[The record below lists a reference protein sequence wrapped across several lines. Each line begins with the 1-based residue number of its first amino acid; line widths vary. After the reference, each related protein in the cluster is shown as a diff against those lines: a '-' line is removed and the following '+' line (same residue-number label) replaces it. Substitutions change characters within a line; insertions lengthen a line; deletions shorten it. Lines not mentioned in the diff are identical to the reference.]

1 MAKNVQLY
9 DYNGTTK
16 LYPITVAQEVLY
28 NNAPLSDFLNDY
40 GDRVESLEQN
50 AVIADGSITTEKIA
64 DGAVTHY
71 KLAEESVYPMHIVD
85 EAITAM
91 KIAEDAVG
99 TYKIQ
104 DGAVT
109 MDKLSDDVKTIL
121 ENAEIEDGSITTA
134 KLANDAVTKDKI
146 ADDAVTSSQ
155 IKDGEV
161 IWGKL
166 SMPVQMRIEAAE
178 AGASDNS
185 STLSSL
191 ADRIEDAETF
201 IKTVAEGAGVYP
213 PDFVN
218 AKKVLYDSTSVTP
231 AIMST
236 PLNGFLDT
244 LRAKDKEI
252 DTALEDIRQDVE
264 SNSSDISSLKERVTE
279 TEKDIITNTSD
290 ISALGV
296 RVTKNEGDIST
307 LDTKVTGIDTRVTQ
321 IENTFCEVVAL
332 TQAEYDAL
340 DEYQFN
346 TLYHITDGTSIIDE
360 LMARV
365 EALENS

>member
-9 DYNGTTK
+9 DHSGTTK

-28 NNAPLSDFLNDY
+28 NNAPLSEFLNDY

-50 AVIADGSITTEKIA
+50 AVVADGSITTEKIA

-71 KLAEESVYPMHIVD
+71 KLAEESVYPIHIVD

-121 ENAEIEDGSITTA
+121 ENGSGGLKEIADGSITTA

-166 SMPVQMRIEAAE
+166 SIPVQMRIEDTE
-178 AGASDNS
+178 SRLTELETNSTDN
-185 STLSSL
+185 
-191 ADRIEDAETF
+191 
-201 IKTVAEGAGVYP
+201 
-213 PDFVN
+213 
-218 AKKVLYDSTSVTP
+218 
-231 AIMST
+231 
-236 PLNGFLDT
+236 LN
-244 LRAKDKEI
+244 I
-252 DTALEDIRQDVE
+252 VE
-264 SNSSDISSLKERVTE
+264 
-279 TEKDIITNTSD
+279 
-290 ISALGV
+290 
-296 RVTKNEGDIST
+296 
-307 LDTKVTGIDTRVTQ
+307 
-321 IENTFCEVVAL
+321 L
-332 TQAEYDAL
+332 TQDEYDAL
-340 DEYQFN
+340 GEYEDK
-346 TLYHITDGTSIIDE
+346 TIYAITDENSSLENRIVALENAVSQLTSIIND
-360 LMARV
+360 LDTRLG
-365 EALENS
+365 ALENS

>member
-9 DYNGTTK
+9 DYTGTTK
-16 LYPITVAQEVLY
+16 LYPTTVAQEVIY
-28 NNAPLSDFLNDY
+28 NDDPLSDFLSDCVTVDNDHEQRIY
-40 GDRVESLEQN
+40 ALEQN
-50 AVIADGSITTEKIA
+50 AVVADGSITTEKIA

-71 KLAEESVYPMHIVD
+71 KLAEESVYPIHIVD

-121 ENAEIEDGSITTA
+121 ENAEIADGSITTA

-146 ADDAVTSSQ
+146 ADDSVTSSQ
-155 IKDGEV
+155 IKDGE
-161 IWGKL
+161 ILWGKL
-166 SMPVQMRIEAAE
+166 SIPVQMRIEDTE
-178 AGASDNS
+178 SRLTVLESGG
-185 STLSSL
+185 STGGGGGLSV
-191 ADRIEDAETF
+191 IE
-201 IKTVAEGAGVYP
+201 
-213 PDFVN
+213 
-218 AKKVLYDSTSVTP
+218 
-231 AIMST
+231 
-236 PLNGFLDT
+236 
-244 LRAKDKEI
+244 
-252 DTALEDIRQDVE
+252 
-264 SNSSDISSLKERVTE
+264 
-279 TEKDIITNTSD
+279 
-290 ISALGV
+290 
-296 RVTKNEGDIST
+296 
-307 LDTKVTGIDTRVTQ
+307 
-321 IENTFCEVVAL
+321 L
-332 TQAEYDAL
+332 TQAQYDAL

>member
-28 NNAPLSDFLNDY
+28 NDAPLSEFLNDY

-50 AVIADGSITTEKIA
+50 AVVADGSITTEKIA

-71 KLAEESVYPMHIVD
+71 KLAEESVYPIHIVD

-121 ENAEIEDGSITTA
+121 ENAEIADGSITTA
-134 KLANDAVTKDKI
+134 KLADDAVTKDKI

-166 SMPVQMRIEAAE
+166 SIPVQMRIEDTE
-178 AGASDNS
+178 SRLTELETNSTDN
-185 STLSSL
+185 LNI
-191 ADRIEDAETF
+191 IE
-201 IKTVAEGAGVYP
+201 
-213 PDFVN
+213 
-218 AKKVLYDSTSVTP
+218 
-231 AIMST
+231 
-236 PLNGFLDT
+236 
-244 LRAKDKEI
+244 
-252 DTALEDIRQDVE
+252 
-264 SNSSDISSLKERVTE
+264 
-279 TEKDIITNTSD
+279 
-290 ISALGV
+290 
-296 RVTKNEGDIST
+296 
-307 LDTKVTGIDTRVTQ
+307 
-321 IENTFCEVVAL
+321 L
-332 TQAEYDAL
+332 TQDEYDAL
-340 DEYQFN
+340 GEYEDK
-346 TLYHITDGTSIIDE
+346 TIYAITDENSSLENRIVALENAVSQLTSIIND
-360 LMARV
+360 LDTRLG
-365 EALENS
+365 ALENS